1 VNTKHIINIGNS
13 QNLKEV
19 PDESVNLIVTS
30 PPYPMIE
37 MWDEIFG
44 KLNNEITEALN
55 NEDGVFKGLKEKN
68 SRVIFIDHDEKYLP
82 LLRRYFRNIVTYK
95 IEEHEL

>member
-1 VNTKHIINIGNS
+1 MADKLSARIKPVAIISVSIPNDFRPHYDS
-13 QNLKEV
+13 QV
-19 PDESVNLIVTS
+19 VS
-30 PPYPMIE
+30 
-37 MWDEIFG
+37 G
-44 KLNNEITEALN
+44 KSWGRSIRYHY
-55 NEDGVFKGLKEKN
+55 EDGVFKGLKEKN